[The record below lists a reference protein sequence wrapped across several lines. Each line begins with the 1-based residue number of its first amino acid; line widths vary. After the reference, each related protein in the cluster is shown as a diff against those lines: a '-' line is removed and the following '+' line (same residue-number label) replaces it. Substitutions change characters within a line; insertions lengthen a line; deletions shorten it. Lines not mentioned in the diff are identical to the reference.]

1 MDVRAIVLIT
11 GSGTTI
17 PGSDPEETLGG
28 FAMAYLDV
36 LGLPIVERVLLRLQ
50 QSAVSGATLIGTFR
64 TADGP
69 FTRFRSSG
77 RLRLQQVESTGEG
90 LWRVAEDVFEQCL
103 QAGADLV
110 LTLRIGAYVE
120 IDYEALIQHHID
132 KHCSVTAVVDSEG
145 KQLDY
150 FVLNAAASA
159 DAATLFG
166 SRMTL
171 LRKEETPFR
180 VAGYVNRLCNASD
193 LRRLAVDG
201 LLRKNSVQP
210 QGTEVKPGVWVHPLA
225 KIHSKARIVAP
236 AFIGAAARIRASAL
250 ITRASVVE
258 HHAEVDCGTV
268 IEDSTVL
275 PFTCLGAGLEV
286 VHSVSGFHRLNDLP
300 RRTEVKFQDRKILGM
315 KPLSPIFRLAGIAA
329 DFFAFQRRDISDGV
343 SRLFRRTNTTEVPES
358 RKAAAAVP
366 ENPIMEARDCST
378 ESSEFAPHLP
388 VSRTYGE

>member
-17 PGSDPEETLGG
+17 SGSDAHETLGG
-28 FAMAYLDV
+28 VAMAYLDV

-50 QSAVSGATLIGTFR
+50 HAGVSGATLIGTFR

-77 RLRLQQVESTGEG
+77 RMPLQQVESSGED
-90 LWRVAEDVFEQCL
+90 LWRVAENVFEQCL

-110 LTLRIGAYVE
+110 LIIRIGAYVE
-120 IDYEALIQHHID
+120 IDYEQLIQHHID
-132 KHCSVTAVVDSEG
+132 KHCSVTAVIDSEE
-145 KQLDY
+145 KRLDH
-150 FVLNAAASA
+150 FVLNAAART
-159 DAATLFG
+159 DAAILFG

-171 LRKEETPFR
+171 LRKQETPFR
-180 VAGYVNRLCNASD
+180 VAGYVNRLRNPSD

-201 LLRKNSVQP
+201 LLKKNSIQP

-225 KIHSKARIVAP
+225 KVHSRARIVAP
-236 AFIGAAARIRASAL
+236 AFIGARARIRASAV

-275 PFTCLGAGLEV
+275 PFSCLGAGLEV

-300 RRTEVKFQDRKILGM
+300 RRTEVKIQDSKLLGM
-315 KPLSPIFRLAGIAA
+315 KPLSLISRLAGIAA
-329 DFFAFQRRDISDGV
+329 DFFAFQRRDT
-343 SRLFRRTNTTEVPES
+343 FRSGSLPARRANTREASES
-358 RKAAAAVP
+358 REAAKAVP
-366 ENPIMEARDCST
+366 ENPIMEARECST